1 MEFLLNFIIYKV
13 LIPPD
18 DENSVNNSASG
29 LNCLQKIYSRIW
41 NGEFPSTWNEASIIS
56 IPKKGDDLFDC
67 DNYRGISL
75 INNDI
80 KLISKIVSK
89 RISEY
94 GLKNHFIRPEQFGFR
109 NKEESVSFFI
119 SIRENNSY
127 RNISNSIISNVSNC
141 IENNVYV
148 DSSVCEKSV

>member
-41 NGEFPSTWNEASIIS
+41 NGECPSTWNEASIIS
-56 IPKKGDDLFDC
+56 IPKKKKGDDLSDC

-75 INNDI
+75 INNGI

-89 RISEY
+89 
-94 GLKNHFIRPEQFGFR
+94 KNFG
-109 NKEESVSFFI
+109 I
-119 SIRENNSY
+119 WT
-127 RNISNSIISNVSNC
+127 
-141 IENNVYV
+141 
-148 DSSVCEKSV
+148 